1 MKDPDFTIIVD
12 TREQQP
18 WTFHAFATEHKK
30 LDTGDYSID
39 GLQHLLAIER
49 KKSVSEF
56 ANNIVESR
64 FKDVVMRL
72 SQLKYSFLLLEF
84 DLEDMLIYPVGST
97 VPKRMW
103 DKIKISPAFLLKNI
117 LDLQI
122 KHNIIVYFCGDSD
135 NAEKMAEHILK
146 KIYYMEKYNMKIDNE
161 VKTDDN

>member
-1 MKDPDFTIIVD
+1 MNDPDFTIIVD

-18 WTFHAFATEHKK
+18 WGFSHFATAHKK

-64 FKDVVMRL
+64 FKDVIMRL

-84 DLEDMLIYPVGST
+84 DLEDIMIYPIGST

-117 LDLQI
+117 LELQI
-122 KHNIIVYFCGDSD
+122 KHNIIVYFCGDST
-135 NAEKMAEHILK
+135 NAEKMAEYIMK
-146 KIYYMEKYNMKIDNE
+146 KIYYMEKNNMKLPSEDSSDE
-161 VKTDDN
+161 